1 MRKKREPPPLP
12 DFKSEE
18 EELAFWDE
26 HSPADYFTERAD
38 DIIIELQRDR
48 KKMVSVRIE
57 EELQDDLKQI
67 AGKHG
72 IPYQRLMRE
81 LIRRGV
87 AELKSRDA
95 GPRRARQARAREPAA
110 TT

>member
-1 MRKKREPPPLP
+1 MRKKQEPLPLP
-12 DFKSEE
+12 DFASEE
-18 EELAFWDE
+18 EEIAFWDT
-26 HSPADYFTERAD
+26 HHPADYFTEPAD
-38 DIIIELQRDR
+38 LIIDLQRSR

-87 AELKSRDA
+87 AELKGQEADA
-95 GPRRARQARAREPAA
+95 RRANRRRQPAA